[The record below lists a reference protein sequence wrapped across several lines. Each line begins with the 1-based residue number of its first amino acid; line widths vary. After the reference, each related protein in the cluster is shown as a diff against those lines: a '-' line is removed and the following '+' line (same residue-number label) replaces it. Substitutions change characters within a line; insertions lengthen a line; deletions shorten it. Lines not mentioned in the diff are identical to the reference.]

1 MSILNYLTV
10 GIIFMFCIE
19 YILNTESIKKQL
31 KFIPNIGWVERIIGI
46 LFWPIWLVIFLYY
59 FFKQLLK

>member
-1 MSILNYLTV
+1 MILNYLFLGV
-10 GIIFMFCIE
+10 IFMFCIE
-19 YILNTESIKKQL
+19 YILRIEFIKNQIT
-31 KFIPNIGWVERIIGI
+31 FPNIGWVERIIGI

>member
-1 MSILNYLTV
+1 
-10 GIIFMFCIE
+10 MFCIE
-19 YILNTESIKKQL
+19 YILSIE
-31 KFIPNIGWVERIIGI
+31 FIKNQITFPNIGWVERIIGI

>member
-31 KFIPNIGWVERIIGI
+31 KFIPNIGWIERSVGVI
-46 LFWPIWLVIFLYY
+46 FWPLFLLIFLYY
-59 FFKQLLK
+59 FLKEFFK